1 MNFDKN
7 KKLKLAI
14 RQAGKTH
21 NQVAGE
27 MEITKECFGK
37 KINHNILNGYMLS
50 FSFCEKFY
58 LAQTYGIDIDE
69 ID

>member
-58 LAQTYGIDIDE
+58 LSVMFGVAIKDIE
-69 ID
+69 